1 MRHLQVTTLQANV
14 GKMLSDL
21 PDDDRS
27 FSVLPGAARDTMT
40 SNLRRRRSSSTP
52 IKKEATTLSLLIR
65 RIPLEVF
72 AI

>member
-27 FSVLPGAARDTMT
+27 FSVLPGAARDTMID
-40 SNLRRRRSSSTP
+40 SA

-65 RIPLEVF
+65 RIPLEIF